1 MNRVVRSTNVRGF
14 DRQTRHLYVPH
25 ESAIPELEDGTPV
38 GSIYEVWA
46 NQREYNGSLPT
57 TDNLPDEFCMTRKS
71 LDVFVAHSIFEE
83 LSICRKHDSK
93 LMGIFQNPSTLNC
106 LEQEIRRCAH
116 DAEPR
121 YNHIFETVAG
131 MSRRFTRLLL
141 PRAAPDGSISNVVV
155 FERNLVKAPVEPD
168 DMAG

>member
-38 GSIYEVWA
+38 GSVYEVWA
-46 NQREYNGSLPT
+46 NQRKDNGSLPT
-57 TDNLPDEFCMTRKS
+57 TDNLPDEFCMIRKS
-71 LDVFVAHSIFEE
+71 LDVFIAHSIFGK

-93 LMGIFQNPSTLNC
+93 LVGIFQNPFTLDC

-116 DAEPR
+116 DAKPR
-121 YNHIFETVAG
+121 CNHIFETVAD
-131 MSRRFTRLLL
+131 MSRRLTRQLL
-141 PRAAPDGSISNVVV
+141 PRAAPDDSISNVAV
-155 FERNLVKAPVEPD
+155 FERNLMKAAVEPD